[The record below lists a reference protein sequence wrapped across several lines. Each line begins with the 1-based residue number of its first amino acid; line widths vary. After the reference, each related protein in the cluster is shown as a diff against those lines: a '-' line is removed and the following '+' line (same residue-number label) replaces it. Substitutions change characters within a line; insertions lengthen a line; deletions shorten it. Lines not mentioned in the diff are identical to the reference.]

1 MYLQTNKGD
10 RKMSSATNTL
20 SIHTKNKK
28 INLSKSLMIKGLQCT
43 KALWL
48 KKYKKEVFTPPDAQI
63 LSVFE
68 TSNKVGEKACELF
81 PNGKEVPYHNT
92 SFEEKIALTQ
102 KWMDEGVENIYEAT
116 FQYNGILV
124 MVDILHKTKDGW
136 EIHEVKSS
144 TWHSSKSV
152 EDIGLYV
159 YDAAIQYYVL
169 TGCGLNI
176 TKTSI
181 VLINSEYVRGETL
194 DVEKLFSIVPVDE
207 EVAIFQEDIP
217 LHLHSFKS
225 VLEDTDN
232 EPDVDIGRHCK
243 NPYWC
248 AAMEYCWKVQKKIP
262 DYSVF
267 DIFAMT
273 KNSKAMQLYHEG
285 ILKVEDIPDDFKLTD
300 NQALTVNAWKT
311 QKESIDKNEIQVF
324 LDSIKYPIYHF
335 DFETFQEAIPT
346 IAGTKPYEQLPFQ
359 YSLHI
364 EHKDGTLV
372 HKEFLAKHIG
382 GRYQESMPEDVKK
395 RLGEITQDVSKVVYE
410 APKPITV
417 DAKLPA
423 IKNNIYTPINY
434 IYTIKIDING
444 QKITMTQERSIKKEG
459 DNFVFTDNSKSMMGE
474 SSDVVYLN
482 EDLQFVKRMIQ
493 QAGQNIVLTKEGDEL
508 EVNMMGKSIVHKA
521 KGTYLSEGSGFD
533 MVIAGL
539 PLKENYTMS
548 YQTFDIMTQK
558 MKTKSLKVV
567 RKEDGNWLVEI
578 TEAGG
583 GNAVQKLWI
592 DSVKKLAV
600 KTESVIPEMG
610 NAKVTTTLEK

>member
-382 GRYQESMPEDVKK
+382 DPREELLKQLITDIPKDATLMAFNASFEKMVLKNLIKAFPKYQTHIDGLIENIIDLATPFKNKSYYLPQMKGKYSIKIVLPLLVPEMKKAYKDLTLVSNGADAMNTFPKLKDMPSEERELYRKALLDYCELDTLAMVKI
-395 RLGEITQDVSKVVYE
+395 L
-410 APKPITV
+410 
-417 DAKLPA
+417 AKL
-423 IKNNIYTPINY
+423 
-434 IYTIKIDING
+434 
-444 QKITMTQERSIKKEG
+444 R
-459 DNFVFTDNSKSMMGE
+459 
-474 SSDVVYLN
+474 
-482 EDLQFVKRMIQ
+482 
-493 QAGQNIVLTKEGDEL
+493 DE
-508 EVNMMGKSIVHKA
+508 VI
-521 KGTYLSEGSGFD
+521 SEC
-533 MVIAGL
+533 L
-539 PLKENYTMS
+539 
-548 YQTFDIMTQK
+548 
-558 MKTKSLKVV
+558 
-567 RKEDGNWLVEI
+567 
-578 TEAGG
+578 
-583 GNAVQKLWI
+583 
-592 DSVKKLAV
+592 
-600 KTESVIPEMG
+600 
-610 NAKVTTTLEK
+610 